1 MVICDVGYAFTSV
14 SPNAG
19 VALIRKEYLF
29 ISESNKRA
37 AYLGAVVVWDPM
49 LIRGNTVAAL
59 GY

>member
-1 MVICDVGYAFTSV
+1 MVICHVGYAFTSV

-37 AYLGAVVVWDPM
+37 AYLGAVVV
-49 LIRGNTVAAL
+49 
-59 GY
+59 